1 MSMSQGVC
9 AFSGYTIPKGSGIT
23 KVMLDGKIVLTR
35 SAKERSL
42 VKRKITARSCK
53 WTQSSRVFFKKNDK
67 SIKEQDNFVHITKI
81 VRGFTLVP
89 KSLVAEAPKTE
100 AKPKNT
106 ESSKKNEKVNLK
118 SNNNMRR

>member
-9 AFSGYTIPKGSGIT
+9 AFSGYTIPRGSGIT

-42 VKRKITARSCK
+42 FERKITPRNCK
-53 WTQSSRVFFKKNDK
+53 WTQTSRVFFKKSDK

-81 VRGFTLVP
+81 VRGFNLIP
-89 KSLVAEAPKTE
+89 KSLVTEAPKTE
-100 AKPKNT
+100 AKAKNT
-106 ESSKKNEKVNLK
+106 ESFRKNEKVNLK